1 MADTTNDRRQLKPSS
16 MAMRYAAGLKDLQ
29 KERPGVEED
38 TERPSRN
45 GYRLFQPS
53 QPTKQRILISGKP
66 NTGKSTSL
74 SSFDP
79 QVAIVVAPGEQGTGS
94 FHEHEG
100 VHHFQMQQDSGPA
113 LDTAEVML
121 SFQGLLYQL
130 IDSQEYQTIAIDGI
144 HKVHEC
150 FINIAS
156 NGAKFTG
163 VAFDN
168 RIYGLAHDMFKA
180 FVGELFY
187 ASTPMIVYTCWCE
200 MEFVDQDLS
209 VGQKQERRVMPALGG
224 KMAMDIMGLLNTG
237 SVHAMKG
244 YDCEQPGCKLVGRNK
259 KEHYLWQLEPDGIN
273 GDCGIKLPR
282 HTLQLP
288 KTIHQ
293 DWQVLKQ
300 IISQVWHN
308 VLTKHTVRR

>member
-1 MADTTNDRRQLKPSS
+1 MADYNNDRRQLKPSS
-16 MAMRYAAGLKDLQ
+16 MAMRYASGLKDLQ
-29 KERPGVEED
+29 AARHVVED
-38 TERPSRN
+38 DDQPSKN

-66 NTGKSTSL
+66 NTGKSSSL
-74 SSFDP
+74 SGFDKRL
-79 QVAIVVAPGEQGTGS
+79 AIVVAPGEQGTGS
-94 FHEHEG
+94 FSDQEG
-100 VHHFQMQQDSGPA
+100 VDHYLADNVLGW
-113 LDTAEVML
+113 DTAEVML
-121 SFQGLLYQL
+121 SFQGLLYRL

-156 NGAKFTG
+156 NGAKFNG

-187 ASTPMIVYTCWCE
+187 ANTPMIVYTCWCE

-209 VGQKQERRVMPALGG
+209 VGQKQDRRVMPALGG
-224 KMAMDIMGLLNTG
+224 KMALDIMGLLNTG

-244 YDCEQPGCKLVGRNK
+244 YDCEQPGCKFVGKNK

-273 GDCGIKLPR
+273 GDCGLKLPR
-282 HTLQLP
+282 HTLQIP

-300 IISQVWHN
+300 IINQVWHN
-308 VLTKHTVRR
+308 VLNKQTVRR